1 MLCINENDSA
11 VGLRVVGHLSFRWSD
26 AMTADVA
33 VARARLQDAQGYLG
47 DASNRLSDI
56 RERHKQKMCKEAAVL
71 AGNAA
76 AHLTD
81 ADFEA
86 MRGLRL
92 LRSPPSSVQ
101 LIARCASTLVSADL
115 PGSRSWR
122 RATLLSWDETKKV
135 FARTDLPICI
145 RRFNA
150 ARLVE
155 ASALTTMVGNKALWS
170 TAATSAAKA
179 FEDGAPAPE
188 GTSGITY
195 EAACSTSSV
204 VGALFFWVA
213 RLLGG
218 IEELQ
223 MIAAPSAEETAE
235 EAAVQTEVTEKRRVV
250 EAAEAAVREAEERAR
265 REAEEKARR
274 EAEEKVRREAEEK
287 ARRKAEEKFR
297 REAEERAR
305 REAEERVRR
314 EAEERREELERKL
327 AEAQCQLEL
336 ERLENEAMAREL
348 EEREERETLREIEA
362 EIEKAK
368 AAEQR
373 AEQEERRK
381 RRAFEQYLA
390 TESTKL
396 EVELRMRSEADGSAQ
411 RQRLA
416 EQEDAEACVLQEA
429 REAVIKELMALA
441 PSAGRERC
449 RAVLER
455 HDFDLTE
462 AAYDL
467 LEELSMS

>member
-274 EAEEKVRREAEEK
+274 EAEE
-287 ARRKAEEKFR
+287 
-297 REAEERAR
+297 
-305 REAEERVRR
+305 RVRR

>member
-1 MLCINENDSA
+1 
-11 VGLRVVGHLSFRWSD
+11 
-26 AMTADVA
+26 
-33 VARARLQDAQGYLG
+33 
-47 DASNRLSDI
+47 
-56 RERHKQKMCKEAAVL
+56 
-71 AGNAA
+71 
-76 AHLTD
+76 
-81 ADFEA
+81 
-86 MRGLRL
+86 
-92 LRSPPSSVQ
+92 
-101 LIARCASTLVSADL
+101 
-115 PGSRSWR
+115 
-122 RATLLSWDETKKV
+122 
-135 FARTDLPICI
+135 
-145 RRFNA
+145 
-150 ARLVE
+150 
-155 ASALTTMVGNKALWS
+155 
-170 TAATSAAKA
+170 
-179 FEDGAPAPE
+179 
-188 GTSGITY
+188 
-195 EAACSTSSV
+195 V

-223 MIAAPSAEETAE
+223 VIAAPSAEETAE

-274 EAEEKVRREAEEK
+274 EAEE
-287 ARRKAEEKFR
+287 
-297 REAEERAR
+297 RAR
-305 REAEERVRR
+305 RVAEQE
-314 EAEERREELERKL
+314 REELERKL
-327 AEAQCQLEL
+327 AEAQRQQEL
-336 ERLENEAMAREL
+336 ERLENEAMAREQ

-396 EVELRMRSEADGSAQ
+396 EVELRVRSEADGSAQ